1 MFHKKCK
8 QHDSDSDPSKYKS
21 KKERSKQ
28 KRKYLA
34 DNKVGSLEQVEVQCH
49 SPPSTASSDFT
60 LNEHPEKDNETI
72 DKNAIISNYHKNKL
86 LHDPKFTRDV
96 SDDDFGINKYRREHL
111 DDDETGSVGSFLS
124 MISIRSFPKW
134 DIFACEI
141 FEQFQLK
148 PNSFLDLAYL
158 SHFVGSLSRL

>member
-1 MFHKKCK
+1 MFHKKCN
-8 QHDSDSDPSKYKS
+8 QHDSDSDPSKVKS

-60 LNEHPEKDNETI
+60 LNEHQEKNNEPI

-86 LHDPKFTRDV
+86 LHDTKFTHDV
-96 SDDDFGINKYRREHL
+96 SDDDFGINKYRRDHP
-111 DDDETGSVGSFLS
+111 DDSDAGSYLS
-124 MISIRSFPKW
+124 MISIRSFPK
-134 DIFACEI
+134 
-141 FEQFQLK
+141 
-148 PNSFLDLAYL
+148 
-158 SHFVGSLSRL
+158 